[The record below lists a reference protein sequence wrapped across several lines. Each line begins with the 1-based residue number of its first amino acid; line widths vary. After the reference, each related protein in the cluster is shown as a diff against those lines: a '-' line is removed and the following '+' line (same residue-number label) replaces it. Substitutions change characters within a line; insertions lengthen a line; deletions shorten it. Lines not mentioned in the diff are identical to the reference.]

1 MSELIGNELGAYRII
16 EFLGAGG
23 MSTVY
28 KAYHA
33 TLERHVAIK
42 VMPEQMGLDDVLRQR
57 FQQEVRVIAS
67 LQHAHILPIFDYGED
82 RGRLYL
88 VMRYI
93 EAGNLEDRLADD
105 AMNLDEISLV
115 VHQVGAAL
123 AHAHHHG
130 VVHRDIKPSNV
141 LIDTQGDCYLSD
153 FGLAKTMEASLR
165 LTASGVG
172 MGTPAYMS
180 PEQGQG
186 DSVDARSDV
195 YALGVMLYEMVTG
208 QVPFRA
214 STPVAVAIKHITE
227 PVPLPS
233 SVKPD
238 LSDGL
243 EQVILKSLAKD
254 PEERFQ
260 SVQEMVQAFDAAVGR
275 EAQPTVLLPGVSVS
289 RKKRRPPVWAL
300 AVAGAGLVGL
310 IVLAVL
316 LGAWRGRENT
326 RATETAA
333 ALAIAWTAQARD
345 LSATPLPSPTPS
357 FTPVPSATP
366 VPSPTSTSTATRLP
380 TATPTPT
387 ATHTPTVSPTPTWT
401 PTQTPTQTPTYTPTP
416 TPTRKLEP
424 TPTPTPAWLLA
435 AELLAPPLGTTFV
448 GWNAEVILRWSA
460 VEGVLEDDYYVVRI
474 PYDVAGNVAEFWRKE
489 TSMRVPAIFSSS
501 AVGFPA
507 RNYNWTVQV
516 MRCTEN
522 CDRVVDDNVK
532 KKGSAV
538 GQKSATG
545 LFYWQPDVGG
555 APPTPSGTRT
565 RTP

>member
-1 MSELIGNELGAYRII
+1 MSELIGNELGVYRII

-33 TLERHVAIK
+33 ALERHVAVK
-42 VMPEQMGLDDVLRQR
+42 VLPEQMGLDDVLCQR
-57 FQQEVRVIAS
+57 FRQEVRVIAS
-67 LQHAHILPIFDYGED
+67 LQHAHILPIFDHGED

-93 EAGNLEDRLADD
+93 KAGNLEDRLAEG
-105 AMNLDEISLV
+105 AMDLDEISLV
-115 VHQVGAAL
+115 MHQVGAAL

-141 LIDTQGDCYLSD
+141 LIDAQGDCYLSD
-153 FGLAKTMEASLR
+153 FGLAKTIEASLR

-180 PEQGQG
+180 PEQGKG
-186 DSVDARSDV
+186 EPVDARSDV
-195 YALGVMLYEMVTG
+195 YSLGVMLYEMVTG
-208 QVPFRA
+208 QVPYKA

-243 EQVILKSLAKD
+243 EQVILRALAKD
-254 PEERFQ
+254 PEDRFQ
-260 SVQEMVQAFDAAVGR
+260 SVQEMVQAFDAAVGPEVR
-275 EAQPTVLLPGVSVS
+275 PTVLLPGVPA
-289 RKKRRPPVWAL
+289 RREKRRPPGWAL
-300 AVAGAGLVGL
+300 AAAGAGMVGL

-316 LGAWRGRENT
+316 LGGWRRQTNA
-326 RATETAA
+326 RATQTAA
-333 ALAIAWTAQARD
+333 AWVIQTTVRARD

-357 FTPVPSATP
+357 FTPTS
-366 VPSPTSTSTATRLP
+366 SPTPTSLPTPTSTATRLP
-380 TATPTPT
+380 TATPTAT
-387 ATHTPTVSPTPTWT
+387 ATHTPTVPPTPTWT
-401 PTQTPTQTPTYTPTP
+401 PTQTPTQTLVP
-416 TPTRKLEP
+416 TPTRRPEP

-435 AELLAPPLGTTFV
+435 TELLAPPLGTTFM

-460 VEGVLEDDYYVVRI
+460 VEGVQEDDYYVVRI

-489 TSMRVPAIFSSS
+489 TSLRVPAIFSSS

-522 CDRVVDDNVK
+522 CDRVFEDNVK
-532 KKGSAV
+532 KQGVAV

-555 APPTPSGTRT
+555 VSPTATPTRQ
-565 RTP
+565 R